1 MIATALNQGGST
13 GWLNPAA
20 VIQVESRKPI
30 GFVLLAIH
38 EPF

>member
-20 VIQVESRKPI
+20 AIQVESRKPTR
-30 GFVLLAIH
+30 FVLPAIRKS
-38 EPF
+38 F